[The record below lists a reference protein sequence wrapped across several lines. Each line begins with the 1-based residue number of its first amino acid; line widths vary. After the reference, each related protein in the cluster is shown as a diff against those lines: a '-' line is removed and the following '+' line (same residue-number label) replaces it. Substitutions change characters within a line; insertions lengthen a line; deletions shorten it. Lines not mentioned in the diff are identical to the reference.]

1 MAGLGLNEMIR
12 YRRHILRLF
21 PSIVA
26 LALSAQFAGP
36 AHAFGT
42 SGSYLAARHASFESN
57 YSVAAEYYTRALALD
72 FGNPGLMEAVI
83 SSNINLGEVA
93 RGFPVA
99 KRMIEGGL
107 RSQIANMAA
116 LGQSASEGNF
126 DDLSDTLKGGETVG
140 ALVDG
145 LALAW
150 AEYGAGRVTEA
161 LAKFDEV
168 SGDQGL
174 KSFALYH
181 KSLALALAG
190 DFEGADDILSGRAA
204 GPLQMSPR
212 GILTHV
218 QVLVQLDRRDDAI
231 ELIEMA
237 FGDNASPEF
246 EILAEN
252 LKSGAPVPFSVVTSA
267 AEGIGEVFHAVASAL
282 VGESAP
288 GYTLLYARMA
298 EFLNPSNFDA
308 TLLSAQLLEELEQ
321 YDLATKTYERVPQ
334 DNPAYVNAEI
344 GRAEA
349 LLDDGRSE
357 SAVEAMTQLAQMFP
371 DTRIVQYRLGDIL
384 RSLDMHAEAS
394 EAYDRTVALT
404 GEPEQSDWPL
414 FFSRGI
420 TFERTD
426 RWDDAEADFR
436 LALELQPGQPQVM
449 NYLGYS
455 LVELG
460 RNLDEALDMIERS
473 VAARPDDGYI
483 TDSLGWVLYRMGKYD
498 EAIGHME
505 RAVELMPVDPIINDH
520 LGDVLWAVGRRVE
533 AQFQWHRAMLFDP
546 EPEEADRIRR
556 KLDVGLDAVLEE
568 EGADPLAVANDG

>member
-1 MAGLGLNEMIR
+1 MIR
-12 YRRHILRLF
+12 YRRHILRLL
-21 PSIVA
+21 PSIFA
-26 LALSAQFAGP
+26 LALCAQIAGP
-36 AHAFGT
+36 VHAFGT

-57 YSVAAEYYTRALALD
+57 FSVAAEYYTRALALD
-72 FGNPGLMEAVI
+72 PGNPGLMEAVI

-99 KRMIEGGL
+99 KRMIDGGL

-116 LGQSASEGNF
+116 LGQLASEGNF
-126 DDLSDTLKGGETVG
+126 EALSETLKTEETVG
-140 ALVDG
+140 VLVDG

-150 AEYGAGRVTEA
+150 AEYGAGQVTEA

-168 SGDQGL
+168 SGEQGL

-181 KSLALALAG
+181 KALALAVAG
-190 DFEGADDILSGRAA
+190 DFEGADEILSGRAD

-212 GILTHV
+212 GILAHV

-246 EILAEN
+246 EMLADD
-252 LKSGAPVPFSVVTSA
+252 LRSGADIPYSVVTNA
-267 AEGIGEVFHAVASAL
+267 AEGIGDVFHAVASAL
-282 VGESAP
+282 VNESAP

-298 EFLNPSNFDA
+298 EFLNPGNIDA
-308 TLLSAQLLEELEQ
+308 TLLSAQLLEDLEQ
-321 YDLATKTYERVPQ
+321 YELATKTYDRVPQ
-334 DNPAYVNAEI
+334 DHPAFVNAEI

-349 LLDDGRSE
+349 LLDDGRTE
-357 SAVEAMTQLAQMFP
+357 GAVEALTQLAQRFP
-371 DTRIVQYRLGDIL
+371 EMRIVQYRLGDML
-384 RSLDMHAEAS
+384 RSLDRHAEAS
-394 EAYDRTVALT
+394 EAYDRTVALS

-414 FFSRGI
+414 YFARGI
-420 TFERTD
+420 SFERTD

-436 LALELQPGQPQVM
+436 LALELQPGQPQVL

-460 RNLDEALDMIERS
+460 RNLDEALGMIERA

-483 TDSLGWVLYRMGKYD
+483 TDSLGWILYRMGKYD
-498 EAIGHME
+498 EAIVHME

-533 AQFQWHRAMLFDP
+533 AQFQWHRAMSFDP
-546 EPEEADRIRR
+546 EPEEAERIRR
-556 KLDVGLDAVLEE
+556 KLEVGLDAVLEE
-568 EGADPLAVANDG
+568 EGADPLAVAEDG